1 MPTSTDLVTD
11 LPADFEVF
19 GQAVDTDFVD
29 LLGGASGYILS
40 KASATDLDFAWIPND
55 QGDITAVNV
64 TSPITG
70 GGSAGAVTI
79 GIDAATTS
87 VVGAVQLSDSTSTTS
102 SVLASTPTATKAAY
116 DLANAAIAKS
126 TITTAGDIIYRNATV
141 PARLGIGTAGQVLAV
156 NSGATAPEWV
166 TPAAGTAAYV
176 GAIVYG
182 AVNLSYGSTNTA
194 VSDLGTELVDTNG
207 FHTGTQSR
215 MTIPSGY
222 GGKYRMELN
231 ITFAANDP
239 TVRIFAYKNGSAIT
253 EGLVNGTLS
262 ALSYTAASLN
272 AFSVGLVVTGVAT
285 DYFEFFI
292 VNGSASKLVDKARYS
307 FTYLGA

>member
-1 MPTSTDLVTD
+1 MAAGLGFKTFLTGDVLTAADTNGYLMQGVLVFATAAARDSAITSPQEGQFAFLKDTNTTTYYTGSAWTDLV
-11 LPADFEVF
+11 V
-19 GQAVDTDFVD
+19 
-29 LLGGASGYILS
+29 AS
-40 KASATDLDFAWIPND
+40 
-55 QGDITAVNV
+55 
-64 TSPITG
+64 SP
-70 GGSAGAVTI
+70 
-79 GIDAATTS
+79 
-87 VVGAVQLSDSTSTTS
+87 
-102 SVLASTPTATKAAY
+102 
-116 DLANAAIAKS
+116 
-126 TITTAGDIIYRNATV
+126 
-141 PARLGIGTAGQVLAV
+141 
-156 NSGATAPEWV
+156 
-166 TPAAGTAAYV
+166 AYV

-194 VSDLGTELVDTNG
+194 VSDLGTELIDTNG

-215 MTIPSGY
+215 MTIPTGY
-222 GGKYRMELN
+222 NGKYRMELN

-262 ALSYTAASLN
+262 ALAYTAASLN
-272 AFSVGLVVTGVAT
+272 AFTVGLVVTGVAT